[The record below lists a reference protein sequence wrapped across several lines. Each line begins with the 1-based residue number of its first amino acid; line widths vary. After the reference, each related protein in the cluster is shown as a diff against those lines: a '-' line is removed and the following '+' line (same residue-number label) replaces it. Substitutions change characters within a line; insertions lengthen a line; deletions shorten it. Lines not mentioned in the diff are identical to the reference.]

1 MRRTYA
7 FVAFFVISFFAAFH
21 AYACEAAPPC
31 LKREGYSALLANYL
45 AIKGTLV
52 RGDEDAAG
60 QMGVAMGATLSQW
73 KDVDCLQALKESL
86 SAYQGAAD
94 ISERRSVFSSLS
106 EEVYKLAKAHPNEQ
120 TLYKQYCPMALD
132 SRGAGWLSLSK
143 KIENPYF
150 GAAMLKCGSVK
161 ERIEVAR

>member
-1 MRRTYA
+1 MRTCA
-7 FVAFFVISFFAAFH
+7 FSAFFIIFLSAVFH
-21 AYACEAAPPC
+21 VRGWGTAPPC
-31 LKREGYSALLANYL
+31 LKREGYSALLADYL
-45 AIKGTLV
+45 AIKDALV
-52 RGDEDAAG
+52 RGNEDLAEQKGA
-60 QMGVAMGATLSQW
+60 AMGATLSQW
-73 KDVDCLQALKESL
+73 KGADCLQALKESL
-86 SAYQGAAD
+86 SAYRGAAD

-106 EEVYKLAKAHPNEQ
+106 EDVYSLAKAHPNEQ

-150 GAAMLKCGSVK
+150 GAAMLKCGSIK